1 MRVVVAMSGGV
12 DSSVVAGLMH
22 EAGHEVIG
30 LTMKLR
36 DGTAEE
42 AAGGSGSCCS
52 ADDTQDART
61 VCDTLGVPHYVVDY
75 RDAFRKAV
83 IEPFA
88 RAYLQGET
96 PNPCV
101 LCNDHLKFSALLGR
115 ARALGADALA
125 TGHYARVGRGAD
137 GRLTLHTASDASRD
151 QSYFLFGLD
160 QRALARVVFPLGD
173 MPKAEV
179 RAHARRMGLDV
190 ADKPDSEDICFV
202 PDGDYARVVEEVLEA
217 RGQAA
222 PGPGRIVDTQGQV
235 LGEHGGV
242 HHYTVGQRR
251 GLGVARGERLYVLQ
265 VDAPTSTVTVGARA
279 ELASQ
284 GFTARDAS
292 WVDGDAPEAGARCL
306 VRIRSRHRGVG
317 CRVYADERALR
328 VVFDAPEDAVTR
340 GQAAV
345 FYIGDRVLGGA
356 WIDGALAAS
365 DCAL

>member
-36 DGTAEE
+36 DGTAAE
-42 AAGGSGSCCS
+42 AAGASGSCCS

-61 VCDTLGVPHYVVDY
+61 VCDALGVPHYVVDY

-101 LCNDHLKFSALLGR
+101 LCNDHLKFSALIGR

-125 TGHYARVGRGAD
+125 TGHYARVQRDAVGRY
-137 GRLTLHTASDASRD
+137 TLHTASDPTRD

-160 QRALARVVFPLGD
+160 QRALSRVMFPLGD
-173 MPKAEV
+173 MPKTEV
-179 RAHARRMGLDV
+179 RAHARRMGLEV
-190 ADKPDSEDICFV
+190 AEKPDSEDICFV
-202 PDGDYARVVEEVLEA
+202 PDGDYARIVEDVLQA
-217 RGQAA
+217 RGESA
-222 PGPGRIVDTQGQV
+222 PGPGQIVDTHGQV
-235 LGEHGGV
+235 LGEHAGV

-265 VDAPTSTVTVGARA
+265 VDAPTATVTVGGRA

-284 GFTARDAS
+284 GFMARDAS
-292 WVDGDAPEAGARCL
+292 WVDGDAPTAGTRCV
-306 VRIRSRHRGVG
+306 VRIRSRHRGVS
-317 CRVYADERALR
+317 CLVSADGRTLR
-328 VVFDAPEDAVTR
+328 VLFDAPEEAVTR

-345 FYIGDRVLGGA
+345 FYVGDRVLGGA
-356 WIDGALAAS
+356 WIDRALSEREAAQ
-365 DCAL
+365 